1 MSEQNKKFE
10 MELTEDQFDE
20 LEKEAKIR
28 HITMKEVIFEEIRRG
43 RIADVNKINID
54 HKHEYPFFH
63 EFGNAKETSVDNI
76 TPDVRLAVDSAG
88 SWVGWDFEKA
98 ARGIKLLHEWGG
110 LKQADFAYFFGILKD
125 RNDRLDSSEL
135 AEQFKTIADIF
146 KVDIKDVEKHYSMI
160 RVVHRKIWT
169 IPETNGKP

>member
-1 MSEQNKKFE
+1 MPEKSKKFE
-10 MELTEDQFDE
+10 MELTEDEFAE

-28 HITMKEVIFEEIRRG
+28 HVTMKEVIFEETRKG
-43 RIADVNKINID
+43 RIVDVNRINID
-54 HKHEYPFFH
+54 HKHEYLFFH
-63 EFGNAKETSVDNI
+63 EFGNVKETSVDDI
-76 TPDVRLAVDSAG
+76 MLDVRLEVDSAG

-98 ARGIKLLHEWGG
+98 ARGIKLLHEWAG
-110 LKQADFAYFFGILKD
+110 LKQEDFAYFFGVLKD

-146 KVDIKDVEKHYSMI
+146 KVDVKDVEKHYNMI
-160 RVVHRKIWT
+160 RIVHRKIWT

>member
-1 MSEQNKKFE
+1 MPEQSKKFE
-10 MELTEDQFDE
+10 MELTEDEFAE

-28 HITMKEVIFEEIRRG
+28 HITMKEVIFEEIRKG
-43 RIADVNKINID
+43 RIADVSKININ

-63 EFGNAKETSVDNI
+63 EFGNPKEASVDDI
-76 TPDVRLAVDSAG
+76 TPDVKLAIDSAG

-98 ARGIKLLHEWGG
+98 ALRIKLLHEWGG
-110 LKQADFAYFFGILKD
+110 LNQSDFAYFFGILKD

-135 AEQFKTIADIF
+135 AEQLKTIADIF
-146 KVDIKDVEKHYSMI
+146 KVDVKEVEKHYNMI

-169 IPETNGKP
+169 ISEKNGKP